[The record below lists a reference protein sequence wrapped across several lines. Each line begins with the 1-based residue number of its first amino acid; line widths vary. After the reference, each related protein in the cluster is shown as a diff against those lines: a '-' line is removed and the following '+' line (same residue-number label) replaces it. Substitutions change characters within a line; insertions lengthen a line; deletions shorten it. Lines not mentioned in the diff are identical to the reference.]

1 MTYLFLSH
9 SYEEHSFEGWF
20 HDYLM
25 SVLEQIPESRR
36 PILLERRMLLDLH
49 KEIVFKR
56 AVVVLQR
63 REG

>member
-1 MTYLFLSH
+1 MKYLFLSH

-56 AVVVLQR
+56 AVIHIQR
-63 REG
+63 RDG